1 MLRKFQWSAASAS
14 VTNREGYPLV
24 FLPVRGGV
32 EESLLSLRL
41 GQGTALTPHCGVIH
55 SRAQFDSP
63 RFSFCLV
70 AQDFSSL
77 SMITSVFN
85 PFTVLLFRKLSL
97 SGTLHRMVCLSAL
110 QIPSAVCRWR
120 DLVLTLSHILSN
132 YLGSDQLLYMCFF
145 FHTYPDKFY
154 DYCLLDRIMMLRPK
168 QGVNSSF
175 ETT

>member
-1 MLRKFQWSAASAS
+1 M
-14 VTNREGYPLV
+14 V
-24 FLPVRGGV
+24 FLPVRGGG

-77 SMITSVFN
+77 SMITSVLN

-110 QIPSAVCRWR
+110 QIPSAICRWR
-120 DLVLTLSHILSN
+120 DLVLTLSHIL
-132 YLGSDQLLYMCFF
+132 LVLRTAQKVQGSKPGAKNASHFLTALQIPSAICRWRALVLTLSHIFACP
-145 FHTYPDKFY
+145 PDCAKSAGIKT
-154 DYCLLDRIMMLRPK
+154 R
-168 QGVNSSF
+168 G
-175 ETT
+175 